1 MTVAT
6 TKPAAVPTDI
16 GKTAGELVSAGVQL
30 IQIRT
35 EKQLMVAVQRPRD
48 EERFEVKLLTEA
60 AEAGED
66 FYYSIPYKEHRADC
80 KDRRN
85 CNCPATNVEGAGVG
99 LARSAARLW
108 GNCSVETTI
117 EQDLSDA
124 WLVGAWFVD
133 FETNYTKHETK
144 RVSKMKFLRGGRA
157 VIATGKDL
165 DVVYQQGASK
175 IERDVI
181 LRTLPRGVLERAF
194 DTAKAAA
201 LQDKKPIKEQ
211 IARLIRRFGEIDV
224 NLAAIERHLGHPF
237 TEEALRKAEKDPREV
252 LAHFRGLITAIKGGE
267 LTVADAF
274 GEPGA
279 GGGATVPPT
288 STGSHAV
295 SIDDLEGAKGEG
307 SAPVTGVA
315 APAEPA
321 ASVGQAAPSPSA
333 SDADGPLGRDLSD
346 PEAWEAL
353 KSLADEVTKSFK
365 GERKF
370 FKEAPAKSDQWYAC
384 DAETSE
390 KALGKPSVRVYD
402 AIGKKLTITREQL
415 AALAT
420 ELQSFIRS

>member
-6 TKPAAVPTDI
+6 TKAVAASNDI
-16 GKTAGELVSAGVQL
+16 GHTAGELVSAGVQL

-48 EERFEVKLLTEA
+48 EERFEVKLMTEA

-85 CNCPATNVEGAGVG
+85 CSCPSTMVEGAGVG

-108 GNCSVETTI
+108 GNCSVETTV
-117 EQDLSDA
+117 EQDLPDS

-144 RVSKMKFLRGGRA
+144 RVSKMKVLKGGRT
-157 VIATGKDL
+157 VIASGKDL

-181 LRTLPRGVLERAF
+181 LRTLPRGILERAF

-201 LQDKKPIKEQ
+201 LMDKKPVKEQ
-211 IARLIRRFGEIDV
+211 IARLIRRFSEIDV
-224 NLAAIERHLGHPF
+224 NLPTLERHLGHPF
-237 TEEALRKAEKDPREV
+237 TEEAIRKAEKDPREV
-252 LAHFRGLITAIKGGE
+252 CAHFRGLITAIKGGE
-267 LTVADAF
+267 LAAADAF

-279 GGGATVPPT
+279 GGATTVQPT
-288 STGSHAV
+288 STGSNAV
-295 SIDDLEGAKGEG
+295 SIDDLEGKGETPTESKAATIPAG
-307 SAPVTGVA
+307 VYTKESLATAVA
-315 APAEPA
+315 AA
-321 ASVGQAAPSPSA
+321 
-333 SDADGPLGRDLSD
+333 ADGPDGRDVTD
-346 PEAWEAL
+346 AEAWEAL
-353 KSLADEVTKSFK
+353 KALGDKVSASFN

-370 FKEAPAKSDQWYAC
+370 FKEAPPRSDQWYAI
-384 DAETSE
+384 DAEISG

-402 AIGKKLTITREQL
+402 AIGKRLTITREQVAKL
-415 AALAT
+415 IV
-420 ELQSFIRS
+420 ELESFAR